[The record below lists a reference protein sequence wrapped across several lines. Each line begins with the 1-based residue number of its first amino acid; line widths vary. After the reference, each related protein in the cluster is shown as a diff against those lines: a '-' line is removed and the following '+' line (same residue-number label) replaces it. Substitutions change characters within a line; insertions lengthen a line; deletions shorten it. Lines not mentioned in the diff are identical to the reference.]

1 MKILIPTFNNS
12 KKLERSLTF
21 YEEVNVLN
29 KHEVYVLDGTTSS
42 EANLNKNICE
52 NLNIGYRNYDL
63 NSQKPIQGYFSR
75 ILNFFEEISIDEDE
89 IICLVPDEDIVL
101 PEYLDESY
109 NFLFKNSDYSLF
121 IGRYITFSKPFLNF
135 HRIHSQRDTIVDLD
149 INEEDAFSRLVNLK
163 TALLS

>member
-63 NSQKPIQGYFSR
+63 NSQKPIQEYFSR

-109 NFLFKNSDYSLF
+109 NFLFKNSD
-121 IGRYITFSKPFLNF
+121 KN
-135 HRIHSQRDTIVDLD
+135 
-149 INEEDAFSRLVNLK
+149 
-163 TALLS
+163 